1 MKVSVSILSSSIKAS
16 DIVKKLDNTS
26 CDYIHLDI
34 MDGKFV
40 ENKTWTYSEVKK
52 IVSYSNKLL
61 DVHLMVEK
69 PEKYIEDYALLNTDR
84 ITFHIEAVKDVNSM
98 IDLIT
103 NYGLKVGI
111 AINPNTDVKELFPY
125 LKLIDQVLVMGVYP
139 GKSGQTFIE
148 ETPNRIKAIKD
159 EIIKGGLKTQISVDG
174 GINYDTA
181 IECVNSG
188 VDILVSATYLHSNL
202 KENIDILKNL
212 EVNDN
217 E

>member
-16 DIVKKLDNTS
+16 DIVKKLDNTN
-26 CDYIHLDI
+26 CDFIHLDI

-52 IVSYSNKLL
+52 IVSYSNKKL

-84 ITFHIEAVKDVNSM
+84 ITFHIEAVKDASSM
-98 IDLIT
+98 IDLIS

-111 AINPNTDVKELFPY
+111 SLNPNTNVESVFPY
-125 LKLIDQVLVMGVYP
+125 LSKVDQILVMGVYP

-148 ETPNRIKAIKD
+148 ETSNRIKAIKD
-159 EIIKGGLKTQISVDG
+159 EIIRQGLKTEVSVDG
-174 GINYDTA
+174 GINLETA
-181 IECVNSG
+181 QLCVNAG

-212 EVNDN
+212 EVNTY